1 MGKLLLEIGT
11 EEIPAGY
18 IIPALGQMEVLFR
31 EGLKKNRLDCGT
43 VKTFGTPRR
52 LGLYAEDIPE
62 KQPTLREELQGPS
75 AKAALDPDGRPTKA
89 GLGFARAQGVE
100 FSELQVRDTPR
111 GPYLFAIK
119 TREGELSI
127 KLLPGVLTEVIRS
140 IAFPKKMRWRGPGL
154 LFARPVRNV
163 VALFDTEIIEL
174 ELNGVKSGRAT
185 SGHPFL
191 SGKTIVIKEAD
202 FTSYKELL
210 RKEKVIVDME
220 ERVSMLREGINEIMR
235 KYGSELKQEELLEEV
250 NNLVEY
256 PFPVEC
262 TLPEEFL
269 RVPQEVVETVM
280 ISHQR
285 YFPVEND
292 SGKLL
297 PRFIT
302 VTNRGERGAHLS
314 VEGNERVLRA
324 RLADAKFFWEEDR
337 KRPLKDRLEGLKD
350 VLFHEK
356 LGSYWERTE
365 RIDRLSAYLALRLD
379 LAGVER
385 DGLHQA
391 ARLCKADLLTQ
402 MVGEFPELQGVMG
415 CHYAREEGLPEEV
428 ACAIKEHYMPRYAGD
443 ELPQTRLGTI
453 LSLSDKFDA
462 LCACFSVGL
471 VPTGSQDPYG
481 LRRQAQGIIRILESQ
496 RLPLSLQN
504 TIAASLENF
513 PGRGAAVK
521 EIIAFF
527 RDRLYQTFLERGHR
541 YDIVNAVLGA
551 GFDNVSD
558 FSDRV
563 SVISKLSE
571 TADFWGD
578 LVTLAERTFNIGK
591 NAPSAGEVDERLLQ
605 QDEERSLWDVY
616 LRNKD
621 KITSLIDKNKYEDAS
636 RAFSDVFAEPV
647 HAFFDKVFVNV
658 EDERLRNNRLV
669 LVKNINL
676 LYAPRVADLSKIVP
690 PVVKAEYG
698 AVEFGE
704 AGFGA

>member
-18 IIPALGQMEVLFR
+18 ITPALRQMEVLLR
-31 EGLKKNRLDCGT
+31 EGLKKNRLDCGV

-52 LGLYAEDIPE
+52 LGLYVEDIPE
-62 KQPTLREELQGPS
+62 KQPTLTEELQGPS
-75 AKAALDPDGRPTKA
+75 AKVALDSDGRPTKA
-89 GLGFARAQGVE
+89 GLGFARAQGME
-100 FSELQVRDTPR
+100 FGELQVKDTPK
-111 GPYLFAIK
+111 GSYLFAVK

-127 KLLPGVLTEVIRS
+127 KLLPDILNEVIRS
-140 IAFPKKMRWRGPGL
+140 VAFPKKMRWKGPGL
-154 LFARPVRNV
+154 SFARPIRSVA
-163 VALFDTEIIEL
+163 ALFDTRTIEL
-174 ELNGVKSGRAT
+174 ELNGIKSGRVT
-185 SGHPFL
+185 FGHPFL
-191 SGKTIVIKEAD
+191 SGKTIAIKKAD
-202 FTSYKELL
+202 FASYKDLL
-210 RKEKVIVDME
+210 QKEKVMVDTE
-220 ERVSMLREGINEIMR
+220 ERKSMLREGINKIMR
-235 KYGSELKQEELLEEV
+235 KYGSELKREELLEEV

-262 TLPEEFL
+262 TFPEEFL

-285 YFPVEND
+285 YFPVEDGN
-292 SGKLL
+292 GRLL
-297 PRFIT
+297 NRFIA
-302 VTNRGERGAHLS
+302 VTNRGERGARLA

-337 KRPLKDRLEGLKD
+337 KHPLVDRLDGLKD

-365 RIDRLSAYLALRLD
+365 RIDRLSAYLALKLD
-379 LAGVER
+379 LADEER
-385 DGLHQA
+385 DALHQA
-391 ARLCKADLLTQ
+391 AHLCKADLLTQ

-415 CHYAREEGLPEEV
+415 YHYAREEGMPEEV
-428 ACAIKEHYMPRYAGD
+428 ARSIEEHYMPRYAGD
-443 ELPQTRLGTI
+443 QLPQTRLGTI
-453 LSLSDKFDA
+453 LSLADKFDG

-496 RLPLSLQN
+496 RLPLSLQD
-504 TIAASLENF
+504 TVAAALENF

-527 RDRLYQTFLERGHR
+527 RDRLYQTFLERGYR

-558 FSDRV
+558 FSDRIA
-563 SVISKLSE
+563 VIAKISNTPVWQE
-571 TADFWGD
+571 
-578 LVTLAERTFNIGK
+578 LVTLVERTFNIGK
-591 NAPSAGEVDERLLQ
+591 GAPSAGEVDERLLEQ
-605 QDEERSLWDVY
+605 GEERFLWDVY

-636 RAFSDVFAEPV
+636 KAFSDTFAEPV

-658 EDERLRNNRLV
+658 EDEKLRNNRLV
-669 LVKNINL
+669 LVKNINQ

-690 PVVKAEYG
+690 QVGKG
-698 AVEFGE
+698 AIKNEVEIC
-704 AGFGA
+704 